1 MPATI
6 RLMRIG
12 KKGHP
17 YYRIVVM
24 DKRKKRNGAYLEKL
38 GSYDPLKNPPE
49 LKVDEERLNMWLGR
63 GVVLSE
69 GITKLKLGQ
78 QPPKQKEKAKSPKTH
93 KA

>member
-24 DKRKKRNGAYLEKL
+24 DKRKKRNGAYLEKI
-38 GSYDPLKNPPE
+38 GFYNPLKNPAE
-49 LKVDEERLNMWLGR
+49 LFVNEQKLQMWLDR

-69 GITKLKLGQ
+69 GILKLKLTN
-78 QPPKQKEKAKSPKTH
+78 KLRKLKS
-93 KA
+93 A